1 MAGFGNWMV
10 GVASGFYGGGMGST
24 AGVRRAYQ
32 EGEWT
37 ELLLEAILSPIVVTV
52 GSAKGGASA
61 VSAIWK

>member
-1 MAGFGNWMV
+1 
-10 GVASGFYGGGMGST
+10 MGST